1 MSGDKKYITVRE
13 RDTGL
18 EYIWSMSEVLEEIN
32 RDRSEDWTP
41 YDETD
46 WREGLSEFTEFDLIH
61 VIGEES
67 CKHIS

>member
-1 MSGDKKYITVRE
+1 MSGVKNITVRE

-18 EYIWSMSEVLEEIN
+18 EYIWSMAEVLEEIN
-32 RDRSEDWTP
+32 RDRSADWTP

-46 WREGLSEFTEFDLIH
+46 WREGLAEFTEFDLVC
-61 VIGEES
+61 VIGENQ

>member
-18 EYIWSMSEVLEEIN
+18 EYIWSMAEVLEEIN

-41 YDETD
+41 YNETD
-46 WREGLSEFTEFDLIH
+46 WREGLDEFTEFDL
-61 VIGEES
+61 VYVVGEES